1 MQSKQFQGFARVTRC
16 SAFTL
21 MASVLALVATGCV
34 GDSDVELCEGEDPL
48 PECSDNG
55 LGNSSSV
62 TSSTPT
68 DDATTTTD
76 QDPACNP
83 NGEPTWTNPVNG
95 IIRTRCA
102 RCHARECASY
112 DAIGVWID
120 DGSLRTYVNR
130 KHFISGTDKTT
141 VTRWLDLGAPETDC
155 DVP

>member
-1 MQSKQFQGFARVTRC
+1 MQSKQSRGCALTNRHR
-16 SAFTL
+16 TL
-21 MASVLALVATGCV
+21 SFLVAVCALVATGCV
-34 GDSDVELCEGEDPL
+34 GDSDVDLCEGDDPL
-48 PECSDNG
+48 PECSDG
-55 LGNSSSV
+55 SLGNSSGV

-68 DDATTTTD
+68 EQDAG
-76 QDPACNP
+76 CNP
-83 NGEPTWTNPVNG
+83 NGEPTWETPVGG